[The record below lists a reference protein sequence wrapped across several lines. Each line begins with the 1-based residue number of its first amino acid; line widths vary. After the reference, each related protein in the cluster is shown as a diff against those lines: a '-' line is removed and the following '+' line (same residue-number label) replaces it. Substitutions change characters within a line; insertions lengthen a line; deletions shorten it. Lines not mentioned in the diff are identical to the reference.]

1 MAGLQQIRD
10 LLERVLGAAPLPF
23 HIAFWRGRTRDEL
36 VATRVVGQPLI
47 VVGQPEASP
56 LVQALRGEASGP
68 IRAYFGPARA
78 EAADLAVIEQWIRE
92 GCPEGAA
99 KRSEA
104 RNRFADAAT
113 ASDDQHTAYWRAVD
127 VLFHPALAVEP
138 MRSRV
143 LRLHGDALAAW
154 LPTMLAGTDPT
165 AWPNYLAQANVAE
178 AFEHVR
184 LHQRRLLEEYYA
196 GVQEDILDSLW
207 KFGGSLLPIDPSHPL
222 PPIQHHRM
230 NSVLDWFYWVPY
242 IDATLRAADVQL
254 IDLDLARGWQIGIVA
269 DGLLRTDN
277 ERPVADRI
285 PISDFT
291 ASDSDLRAKVATKYV
306 GMDAPTM
313 ISEMVRRAMESK
325 IVGECSVH
333 A

>member
-1 MAGLQQIRD
+1 MTELLYIQD

-36 VATRVVGQPLI
+36 VATQVIGQRLI
-47 VVGQPEASP
+47 IVGQPEASP
-56 LVQALRGEASGP
+56 LVQALRGEARGP
-68 IRAYFGPARA
+68 IRAYFGQVRA
-78 EAADLAVIEQWIRE
+78 KADDLAVIEQWIRD

-99 KRSEA
+99 KQSDI
-104 RNRFADAAT
+104 RNRFAEAAT
-113 ASDDQHTAYWRAVD
+113 VSDDQHTAYWRAID
-127 VLFHPALAVEP
+127 VFFHPSLAVEP
-138 MRSRV
+138 TRSHV
-143 LRLHGDALAAW
+143 LLLHGDALAAW

-165 AWPNYLAQANVAE
+165 AWPGYLAQAQVEN

-184 LHQRRLLEEYYA
+184 LHQRRLLQEHYA
-196 GVQEDILDSLW
+196 GAQEDILDSLW
-207 KFGGSLLPIDPSHPL
+207 KFGGGLLPIDPSHPL

-230 NSVLDWFYWVPY
+230 NSVLDWFFWVPY
-242 IDATLRAADVQL
+242 IDATLRADDMQP

-277 ERPVADRI
+277 ERPVADRM

-291 ASDSDLRAKVATKYV
+291 AGDPDLRAKVATKYV

-325 IVGECSVH
+325 LFG
-333 A
+333 